1 MKPKLTHEQRRLA
14 SQDLTANYLSNY
26 YAGWRYTK
34 VLALQKMMD
43 ERYSF
48 FTDIAAKTKSP
59 ADANGDATIAQEIQH
74 GLYFDAISQCVQ
86 YIEDLFA
93 LIRAAKSPDYFVRNI
108 ITYKAGEVINYLKS
122 FKPDPLTIG
131 SVFHFPS
138 DLKFDEEEKTLL
150 YETGKNNLTGYVQD
164 LIKFYKDYE
173 FFHNQYK
180 HGLAVAMR
188 PFGNS
193 YNAEQIAKDKAGEH
207 QTYITAYD
215 NMNLQA
221 SFKKG
226 TASTGQPIMMLAF
239 TDNVRPYISQ
249 LSEENNFI
257 RLDHPNLDFDML
269 IGIAQKAFCCINVF
283 IDNFYG
289 KIRPKGDEWQF
300 ELPMDHINNRY
311 IACSYK
317 STPD

>member
-34 VLALQKMMD
+34 VLALHKMLQ
-43 ERYSF
+43 ERHVF
-48 FTDIAAKTKSP
+48 FSDIAAKTKSP
-59 ADANGDATIAQEIQH
+59 ADPDGEATIAQEIQH

-93 LIRAAKSPDYFVRNI
+93 LIKASKTPDYFVRNI

-122 FKPDPLTIG
+122 FKAEDKNIG
-131 SVFHFPS
+131 SIFHFPG
-138 DLKFDEEEKTLL
+138 DLKFPEEEKTAL
-150 YETGKNNLTGYVQD
+150 YETGKNNLVCYVNE
-164 LIKFYKDYE
+164 LIKFYKNYE

-188 PFGNS
+188 PFGHI
-193 YNAEQIAKDKAGEH
+193 YNPEQVKKDKAGDPH
-207 QTYITAYD
+207 TYLTAYD

-226 TASTGQPIMMLAF
+226 TASTDQPIMMLAF
-239 TDNVRPYISQ
+239 TDNVRPYITQ
-249 LSEENNFI
+249 LIDENNFI
-257 RLDHPNLDFDML
+257 RLVYPPDHPKLDFDLL

-283 IDNFYG
+283 VDNYYG
-289 KIRPKGDEWQF
+289 KLRPKGKGWQF
-300 ELPMDHINNRY
+300 ELPMDHVQNRY
-311 IACSYK
+311 ILCSYE
-317 STPD
+317 